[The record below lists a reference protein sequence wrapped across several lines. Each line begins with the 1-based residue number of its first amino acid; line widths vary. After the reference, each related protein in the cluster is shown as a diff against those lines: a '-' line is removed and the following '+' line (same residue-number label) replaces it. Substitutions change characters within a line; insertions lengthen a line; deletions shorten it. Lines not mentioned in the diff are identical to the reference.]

1 MNSDHIRQ
9 GPTFATIQVT
19 RDFDCPVE
27 TLFAH
32 WTSPETRVRW
42 EADPA
47 SGMRYLDFD
56 TREGGVERLE
66 VSNQGQVVG
75 EMVQRIMVLR
85 ANEVLVAAITGH
97 FGGRITMVMQV
108 TCRFEAT
115 ADGSRLTGTSQV
127 VDLTGRD
134 VTEEQTAG
142 WNMMLESF
150 AADLAANPLPG
161 EIVTP

>member
-1 MNSDHIRQ
+1 MSTDEQ
-9 GPTFATIQVT
+9 PPEPAFATIQVAC
-19 RDFDCPVE
+19 DFDCPVD
-27 TLFAH
+27 TLYAH

-42 EADPA
+42 EAGPD
-47 SGMRYLDFD
+47 SGMRYLNFD

-66 VSNQGQVVG
+66 VSADGQVVG
-75 EMVQRIMVLR
+75 EMVQRIIALR
-85 ANEVLVAAITGH
+85 ENELLVSAITGH

-134 VTEEQTAG
+134 VTEQHTAG
-142 WNMMLESF
+142 WNLLMESF
-150 AADLAANPLPG
+150 AADLAAHPC
-161 EIVTP
+161 

>member
-1 MNSDHIRQ
+1 MSTKATA
-9 GPTFATIQVT
+9 PAPAPAFATIQVA

-47 SGMRYLDFD
+47 TGMRYLNFD

-75 EMVQRIMVLR
+75 EMVQRIVVVR

-115 ADGSRLTGTSQV
+115 ADGSRLSGTSQV

-150 AADLAANPLPG
+150 AADLAANPLEP
-161 EIVTP
+161 

>member
-1 MNSDHIRQ
+1 MSTADVRPE
-9 GPTFATIQVT
+9 PTFATIQVT

-42 EADPA
+42 KADPA
-47 SGMRYLDFD
+47 SGMRYLNFD

-66 VSNQGQVVG
+66 ISNDGQVVG
-75 EMVQRIMVLR
+75 EMVQRILVLR
-85 ANEVLVAAITGH
+85 ANEVLVAAISGH
-97 FGGRITMVMQV
+97 FGGCITMTIQV

-115 ADGSRLTGTSQV
+115 ADGSRLSGISQV
-127 VDLTGRD
+127 VDLSGRD
-134 VTEEQTAG
+134 VTQEQTAG

-150 AADLAANPLPG
+150 AADLAANPLPA
-161 EIVTP
+161 

>member
-1 MNSDHIRQ
+1 MSSDDIPQ
-9 GPTFATIQVT
+9 EPTFATLQVT

-27 TLFAH
+27 TLFAR
-32 WTSPETRVRW
+32 WTSPESRVRW

-47 SGMRYLDFD
+47 SGMRYLNFD

-66 VSNQGQVVG
+66 ISNQGQVVG

-85 ANEVLVAAITGH
+85 ANEALVASITGH

-142 WNMMLESF
+142 WNMMLQSF
-150 AADLAANPLPG
+150 ASDLAANPLPG